1 MIKMNDKIKK
11 ILIVT
16 HQYLPHTS
24 PRTTRWKL
32 IVDELVSMGHEV
44 TVITGTK
51 QVKKEKN
58 IIYIGNRTS
67 SNIVNQ
73 VRKKSNNLSGSSV
86 IKKLF
91 YKFLKKI
98 YRIVIKTFAW
108 PDYSMFWLLSIYR
121 QRKKLNLDYDLM
133 ISVSL
138 PFSSHIAAYILNKKN
153 NKEWLMDIG
162 DPFTLKKDAPE
173 NNKILYGLLNK
184 YYENKFYNLASKILF
199 THEDSMSAHID
210 HFNINPEKTFI
221 GNPISEFKEDIFS
234 SSINYNY
241 KLNPIK
247 FGYFGVFT
255 KGVRSPKNFINN
267 LEGIKNIELHWY
279 VNEDSKNEITKYSNN
294 STSFFHSLINREE
307 ALKRMADSVHCL
319 LSIGNL
325 NTTQMP
331 SKVIEYI
338 STGKPVI
345 HFSEIENDPVKN
357 IAKNFNNLFILS
369 EETSKKDFFNQ
380 LNEYYDNINSF
391 NKDYFIQNYTAYSI
405 AKILDLI

>member
-1 MIKMNDKIKK
+1 MNDKTKK

-16 HQYLPHTS
+16 HQYLPHIS

-32 IVDELVSMGHEV
+32 IVDELISMGHEV
-44 TVITGTK
+44 TLITGTK

-58 IIYIGNRTS
+58 IIYIGNKTS
-67 SNIVNQ
+67 SNLVNQ
-73 VRKKSNNLSGSSV
+73 ARKRSNNLSGSSV

-98 YRIVIKTFAW
+98 YRIIIKTFAW

-121 QRKKLNLDYDLM
+121 KRKNLNLDYDLI

-173 NNKILYGLLNK
+173 NNKILYGFLNK

-199 THEDSMSAHID
+199 THEDSMSAHIE
-210 HFNINPEKTFI
+210 HFDIKPEKTYV
-221 GNPISEFKEDIFS
+221 GNPISEFNEEIFLR
-234 SSINYNY
+234 SIKYNY

-255 KGVRSPKNFINN
+255 KGVRSPKNFMNH
-267 LEGIKNIELHWY
+267 LEGTENIEFHWY

-294 STSFFHSLINREE
+294 SKSIFHTLINRDE

-325 NTTQMP
+325 NTTQIP

-345 HFSEIENDPVKN
+345 HFSEIKNDPVIN
-357 IAKNFNNLFILS
+357 IAKNFNNLFIIS
-369 EETSKKDFFNQ
+369 EETSKEDFLNE
-380 LNEYYDNINSF
+380 LNEYYENINAF
-391 NKDYFIQNYTAYSI
+391 NKEILVQNYTAYSI
-405 AKILDLI
+405 VKILDLI

>member
-1 MIKMNDKIKK
+1 MIKMNDKTKK

-73 VRKKSNNLSGSSV
+73 VRKRSNNLSGSSV

-98 YRIVIKTFAW
+98 YRIVIKIFAW

-184 YYENKFYNLASKILF
+184 YYEHKFYNLATKIIF
-199 THEDSMSAHID
+199 THEDSMSAHIN

-221 GNPISEFKEDIFS
+221 GNPISEFKEEIFS
-234 SSINYNY
+234 SSIKYNY

-255 KGVRSPKNFINN
+255 KGVRSPKNFINH
-267 LEGIKNIELHWY
+267 LEGIENIEFHWY

-325 NTTQMP
+325 NTTQIP

-345 HFSEIENDPVKN
+345 HFSEIENDPVKK

-369 EETSKKDFFNQ
+369 EGTSKKDFFNE

-391 NKDYFIQNYTAYSI
+391 NKEYFVQNYTANSI

>member
-1 MIKMNDKIKK
+1 MNDKTKK

-16 HQYLPHTS
+16 HQYLPHIS

-32 IVDELVSMGHEV
+32 IVDELISMGHEV
-44 TVITGTK
+44 TLITGTK

-58 IIYIGNRTS
+58 IIYIGNKTS
-67 SNIVNQ
+67 SNLVNQ
-73 VRKKSNNLSGSSV
+73 ARKRSNNLSGSSV

-98 YRIVIKTFAW
+98 YRIIIKTFAW

-121 QRKKLNLDYDLM
+121 KRKNLNLDYDLI

-173 NNKILYGLLNK
+173 NNKILYGFLNK

-199 THEDSMSAHID
+199 THEDSMSAHIE
-210 HFNINPEKTFI
+210 HFDIKSEKTYV
-221 GNPISEFKEDIFS
+221 GNPISEFNEEIFLR
-234 SSINYNY
+234 SIKYNY

-255 KGVRSPKNFINN
+255 KGVRSPKNFMNH
-267 LEGIKNIELHWY
+267 LEGADDIELHWY

-294 STSFFHSLINREE
+294 SKSIFHSLINRDE

-325 NTTQMP
+325 NTTQIP

-338 STGKPVI
+338 STGKPII
-345 HFSEIENDPVKN
+345 HFTEIENDPVIN
-357 IAKNFNNLFILS
+357 IAKNFNNLFIIS
-369 EETSKKDFFNQ
+369 DGTSKEDLLNE

-391 NKDYFIQNYTAYSI
+391 NKEFFVQNYTAYSI
-405 AKILDLI
+405 VKILDLI

>member
-1 MIKMNDKIKK
+1 MNDKIKK

>member
-1 MIKMNDKIKK
+1 MIKMNDKTKK

-16 HQYLPHTS
+16 HQYLPHIS

-32 IVDELVSMGHEV
+32 IVDELISMGHEV
-44 TVITGTK
+44 TLITGTK

-58 IIYIGNRTS
+58 IIYIGNKTS
-67 SNIVNQ
+67 SNLVNQ
-73 VRKKSNNLSGSSV
+73 ARKRSNNLSGSSV

-98 YRIVIKTFAW
+98 YRIIIKTFAW

-121 QRKKLNLDYDLM
+121 KRKNLNLDYDLI

-173 NNKILYGLLNK
+173 NNKILYGFLNK

-199 THEDSMSAHID
+199 THEDSMSAHIE
-210 HFNINPEKTFI
+210 HFDIKSEKTYV
-221 GNPISEFKEDIFS
+221 GNPISEFNEEIFLR
-234 SSINYNY
+234 SIKYNY

-255 KGVRSPKNFINN
+255 KGVRSPKNFMNH
-267 LEGIKNIELHWY
+267 LEGADDIELHWY

-294 STSFFHSLINREE
+294 SKSIFHSLINRDE

-325 NTTQMP
+325 NTTQIP

-338 STGKPVI
+338 STGKPII
-345 HFSEIENDPVKN
+345 HFTEIENDPVIN
-357 IAKNFNNLFILS
+357 IAKNFNNLFIIS
-369 EETSKKDFFNQ
+369 DGTSKEDLLNE

-391 NKDYFIQNYTAYSI
+391 NKEFFVQNYTAYSI
-405 AKILDLI
+405 VKILDLI

>member
-1 MIKMNDKIKK
+1 MIKMNDKNKK
-11 ILIVT
+11 ILVVT

-32 IVDELVSMGHEV
+32 IVDELINMGHQV

-58 IIYIGNRTS
+58 IIYIGNKTS
-67 SNIVNQ
+67 SSVVNQ
-73 VRKKSNNLSGSSV
+73 VRKRSNNLSGSSV
-86 IKKLF
+86 LKKLF

-98 YRIVIKTFAW
+98 YRIIIKTFAW

-121 QRKKLNLDYDLM
+121 KKKNLNLDYDLM

-173 NNKILYGLLNK
+173 NNKILYGFLNK
-184 YYENKFYNLASKILF
+184 YYENKFYNLANKILF
-199 THEDSMSAHID
+199 THEDSMSAHIK
-210 HFNINPEKTFI
+210 HFDINPEKTFI
-221 GNPISEFKEDIFS
+221 GNPISEFKEEIFS
-234 SSINYNY
+234 RSLKYDY

-255 KGVRSPKNFINN
+255 KGVRSPENFMN
-267 LEGIKNIELHWY
+267 LFEGTQNIEFHWY
-279 VNEDSKNEITKYSNN
+279 VNQDSKNEIIKFSNN
-294 STSFFHSLINREE
+294 SKSIFHSLVSRDE
-307 ALKRMADSVHCL
+307 ALKRMAGSVHCL

-325 NTTQMP
+325 NTTQIP

-345 HFSEIENDPVKN
+345 HFSEIDNDPVEN
-357 IAKNFNNLFILS
+357 IAKEFNNLFIIS
-369 EETSKKDFFNQ
+369 NRTNKDNLFNQ
-380 LNEYYDNINSF
+380 LDEYYKNINSF
-391 NKDYFIQNYTAYSI
+391 NKENFVQNYTPSLI
-405 AKILDLI
+405 TKILDLS